1 MSDLDRV
8 LRELAGD
15 LEHPPT
21 PGLADAVARRL
32 RAERPRRAIRTR
44 RLVIALAVALLVPA
58 AAVAAVRP
66 VRDAVLELLGI
77 KGVQIVRTST
87 LPPIHPGRPQGLGRR
102 VALVQALSLVDF
114 PAVTPHV
121 AQLGAP
127 DEVYYRALPAGGAIS
142 LVYRA
147 RAGSSRSAFTQDR
160 LLLTEFRG
168 AQAPLFV
175 RKFVGPGTSVR
186 RVRVHGGAGV
196 WLYGRPHEFAYVDAH
211 GETQVETLQLA
222 GNTLLWERGPLTLRL
237 EGAVSPAAALR
248 IARSLD

>member
-8 LRELAGD
+8 LRELAAD
-15 LEHPPT
+15 LQHPPT
-21 PGLADAVARRL
+21 PALADVVVRRL
-32 RAERPRRAIRTR
+32 RAERPRGAIRTR

-66 VRDAVLELLGI
+66 VRDAVLELFGI

-87 LPPIHPGRPQGLGRR
+87 LPPVYPGRPQGLGQR
-102 VALVQALSLVDF
+102 VALAKALGLVDF
-114 PAVTPHV
+114 PAVTPHL

-127 DEVYYRALPAGGAIS
+127 DEAYYRALPPGGAIS
-142 LVYRA
+142 LVYLA
-147 RAGSSRSAFTQDR
+147 QAGGSRSSLTHER

-168 AQAPLFV
+168 AQAPSFV
-175 RKFVGPGTSVR
+175 RKFIGPGTSVQ
-186 RVRVHGGAGV
+186 RVRVHGGAGL
-196 WLYGRPHEFAYVDAH
+196 WLSGQPHEFGYLDAH

-237 EGAVSPAAALR
+237 EGAASRAAALR
-248 IARSLD
+248 IARSLG